1 MDRMNVR
8 IFGTR
13 AKLDDA
19 IPAFHSWIQQGPG
32 EELLIDVVD
41 YRHVPAGP
49 GVVLIGHE
57 ADYGLSETPGGIAL
71 TYSSKARR
79 EGSDA
84 EKLAAAFERV
94 IAASARLTMYSFDRS
109 ACEVIINDRIG
120 TPNTDANWQV
130 LEQGIAA
137 AFGASVKINRQG
149 ESRTR
154 LTARVSSKTGLAVSP
169 LRQTV
174 AAL

>member
-1 MDRMNVR
+1 MDRIQVR
-8 IFGTR
+8 ITGNA
-13 AKLDDA
+13 AKPDHA
-19 IPAFHSWIQQGPG
+19 IPAFHSWIQQGTG

-41 YRHVPAGP
+41 YRHVPGGP

-57 ADYGLSETPGGIAL
+57 ADYALSETPQGIAL

-79 EGSDA
+79 EGSAA
-84 EKLAAAFERV
+84 EKIAMAFERV

-120 TPNTDANWQV
+120 TPNTDANWQA
-130 LEQGIAA
+130 LEQAIGA
-137 AFGASVKINRQG
+137 AFGSGVTVNRLG
-149 ESRTR
+149 EIRNR
-154 LTARVSSKTGLAVSP
+154 LSARVSSKTGLAASP
-169 LRQTV
+169 LRQNA